1 MHVMRTSIQDRR
13 TIGLA
18 RILLR
23 GAALLLLTIG
33 AIVLWVRYQGEERR
47 AVSHL
52 PAEERSELYRRE
64 LRSFR
69 SLCGQG
75 PRKDALE
82 RQCKEKAEFILQF
95 PECDRDCQLIARSHL
110 QRATR

>member
-1 MHVMRTSIQDRR
+1 MRTSIQDRR
-13 TIGLA
+13 TAERA

-23 GAALLLLTIG
+23 GAALLVVIIG
-33 AIVLWVRYQGEERR
+33 AIVLWTRHQGEERR

-52 PAEERSELYRRE
+52 PTEQRAELYRRE
-64 LRSFR
+64 LQSFQT
-69 SLCGQG
+69 LCGQG

-82 RQCKEKAEFILQF
+82 KQCNEKAEFILRF
-95 PECDRDCQLIARSHL
+95 PECDRDCQLIAQSHL